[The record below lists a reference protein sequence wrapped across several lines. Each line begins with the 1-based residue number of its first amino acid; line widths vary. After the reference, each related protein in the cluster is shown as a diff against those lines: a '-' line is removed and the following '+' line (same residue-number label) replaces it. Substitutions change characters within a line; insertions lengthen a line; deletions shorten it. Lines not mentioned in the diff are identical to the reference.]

1 MSSTGAT
8 IGDLRS
14 SLSSTTATR
23 PPMSS
28 TGATWMLASSKPIGY
43 PSLPIRNFQFR
54 YRPTYPLP
62 LPPPLGPPRSCRH
75 LHSNSDSIF
84 TRSPIPLTHSK
95 PRPVYTAAKSPADW
109 KRNQRDA
116 IITGI
121 GEICGFQL
129 RSFENSYIHENPR
142 TPPIFYISQTVIPF
156 KKTDFGTLRGSI
168 ENHNGPKN
176 Q

>member
-62 LPPPLGPPRSCRH
+62 LPPPPGPPRSCRH

-121 GEICGFQL
+121 GEICGFQTEW
-129 RSFENSYIHENPR
+129 RTSGNTAAT
-142 TPPIFYISQTVIPF
+142 TPPQLRRSDRGGF
-156 KKTDFGTLRGSI
+156 TLRYI
-168 ENHNGPKN
+168 MMCLHDYD
-176 Q
+176 